1 MMKVSAKKPLSTMG
15 TATSYHLRRN
25 QMPSNPL
32 VIVTATAAATTL
44 SHCARERGG
53 GGTRARDEATARAQ
67 CGNRRSGGSGGA
79 WNAKSEI
86 VSSTSRRASDS
97 CRWMSSP
104 HTGTPAKMSRLAT
117 MTITCD
123 RAAIAGGWRSA
134 TH

>member
-1 MMKVSAKKPLSTMG
+1 MMKVSAKKPLSTTG

-32 VIVTATAAATTL
+32 EIVTATAAATTL

-53 GGTRARDEATARAQ
+53 GTRARDDATARAQ
-67 CGNRRSGGSGGA
+67 CGSRRCGGAGGA
-79 WNAKSEI
+79 WNAKSEM

-117 MTITCD
+117 MMITCD
-123 RAAIAGGWRSA
+123 RAAIAGGWRPV